1 MKLSQYDPQ
10 INRNILQ
17 GRVQAVDN
25 RAAWGGDQSGQAA
38 LGQAMGNVSVAL
50 DKAFQ
55 QKTYDNVQDA
65 MNEYNARIHSL
76 MNDENTGLRYT
87 MQGKAAEGMQAA
99 YEENERKIRDEV
111 MQKYN
116 IGNNMAFRL
125 FEKSVEPARLSAKK
139 NIDALQRAGKEQY
152 ANNQIATDTTNTL
165 NIISQDP
172 ELAAN
177 QIDGLRMRFEANRTG
192 LGWDPKAIQVGW
204 QGEINKMASSVL
216 SGRADAE
223 DWESVLSL
231 VPQFRGAGADEA
243 TLGKF
248 EKTARKY
255 QVTKQ
260 AKADYGAWI
269 DAHPEALDM
278 TAEEAEAAFLK
289 EHPPVMPSKANGTPL
304 GETGIGAAKVLA
316 DAGIKNITPEMVV
329 LIAAHET
336 GGGKWAGGNNYF
348 GIKWAGEGDYNEYDT
363 WELEDGVAVP
373 QKARF
378 QAYPDAASSGAA
390 YAKWLLNNASTEE
403 LKRVK
408 TVSDLVHVMKS
419 HGYFTDDEDEYKK
432 KVANWEKEVGG
443 PAMSQA
449 EWEALQEK
457 EKRAR
462 DSVYQEKQRAR
473 KERIAR
479 DFDVLKGNLAG
490 YQGDPVG
497 YMDGYAELHPEVA
510 NTTAFKVLRNT
521 YARGGSGSGAGS
533 AEGKI
538 AARNIEAMIENGT
551 IQNANDF
558 RYAIENAKGISMEQY
573 EKLNKYFNDTI
584 SGKSIDI
591 DISKDDMSKRLYGRS
606 GSIGSMEWGSALVIA
621 KQQAAQ
627 FAAEN
632 KREATQEE
640 KANMVE
646 KALLKGTD
654 IGKNEYSVAELR
666 AKGIAGI
673 APAGNGYYRIIWT
686 DGDWNDVFEDQ
697 TAELVQGKITRQD
710 L

>member
-25 RAAWGGDQSGQAA
+25 RAAWGGDQSGAAA
-38 LGQAMGNVSVAL
+38 LGQAVGNISVAL

-55 QKTYDNVQDA
+55 QRTYDDVQDA

-87 MQGKAAEGMQAA
+87 MQGKAAEGMQTA
-99 YEENERKIRDEV
+99 YEENERKIRDEI
-111 MQKYN
+111 MQKYH
-116 IGNNMAFRL
+116 ISNNTALRL

-152 ANNQIATDTTNTL
+152 ANNQMATDTTNTL

-172 ELAAN
+172 GMAAD
-177 QIDGLRMRFEANRTG
+177 QIDGLKMRFEANRTG

-204 QGEINKMASSVL
+204 QGEINKMTSSVL

-223 DWESVLSL
+223 DWEGILSL
-231 VPQFRGAGADEA
+231 IPQFRRAGADEA
-243 TLGKF
+243 TLGKY

-260 AKADYGAWI
+260 AKADFGAWI

-278 TAEEAEAAFLK
+278 TAEEAEAAFTK

-304 GETGIGAAKVLA
+304 GETGTGAAKVLA
-316 DAGIKNITPEMVV
+316 DAGIHNITPDMVV

-336 GGGKWAGGNNYF
+336 GGGEWAGGNNYF
-348 GIKWAGEGDYNEYDT
+348 GIKWDGEGDYKEYDT
-363 WELEDGVAVP
+363 WELENGVAVP

-390 YAKWLLNNASTEE
+390 YAKWLLNNASVEE
-403 LKRVK
+403 LKNVK
-408 TVSDLVHVMKS
+408 SASDLVHVMKA
-419 HGYFTDDEDEYKK
+419 HGYFTDNEENYQNG
-432 KVANWEKEVGG
+432 VANWEKELSG
-443 PAMSQA
+443 PSMSQA

-457 EKRAR
+457 ERKAR
-462 DSVYQEKQRAR
+462 QTVFQEKQRAR
-473 KERIAR
+473 KEKIAR
-479 DFDVLKGNLAG
+479 DFDVLKGNLAA
-490 YQGDPVG
+490 YQGDPIG
-497 YMDGYAELHPEVA
+497 YMDGYAELHPDVA

-521 YARGGSGSGAGS
+521 YANKGSGTGGSGNS
-533 AEGKI
+533 K
-538 AARNIEAMIENGT
+538 AAKQIQALIENGT
-551 IQNANDF
+551 IQNAGDF
-558 RYAIENAKGISMEQY
+558 NHAVENASGITDEQY
-573 EKLNKYFNDTI
+573 QKLTQYFNDTI
-584 SGKSIDI
+584 SGKGIAI
-591 DISKDDMSKRLYGRS
+591 DISKEDMAKRLYGKS
-606 GSIGSMEWGSALVIA
+606 GTIDSMEWGSALVIA

-627 FAAEN
+627 FVAEN

-640 KANMVE
+640 KAQMLE
-646 KALLKGTD
+646 KALLRGTD
-654 IGKNEYSVAELR
+654 IGKRDYSPAELR
-666 AKGIAGI
+666 AKGIAAI
-673 APAGNGYYRIIWT
+673 APAGNGYYRIVWT
-686 DGDWNDVFEDQ
+686 DGTWNDVFEDQ
-697 TAELVQGKITRQD
+697 TVELLQGKITRQD
-710 L
+710 F